1 MAEVPVVVV
10 LVEDPG
16 AVVDVVASGVV
27 VVDDPFGLDV
37 VDVAG
42 SVVDVSE
49 PGVVSSDGSPVLV
62 WVDASGA
69 VSAINGVVGE
79 SET

>member
-1 MAEVPVVVV
+1 MVV

-16 AVVDVVASGVV
+16 AVVDVVVASGVV